1 MAYQMLIGSAF
12 QTTLEIF
19 HQIFQI
25 FLRDLHI
32 GSTEQQGVRTR
43 QSGKRTVK
51 FSKIDKQPE
60 QSKKTGQAEKLV
72 LSEQTEQLRPC
83 EQSEQL
89 FMIWTK
95 IFKTPEIRCY
105 CSDFQVIILHSDIG
119 KSDIIVFCY
128 FIQIKPVP
136 NGLVDKMNIFDSLD
150 QFI

>member
-60 QSKKTGQAEKLV
+60 QSKQVETRTVQKDRIVRTAVYDLDYNFQNSGDSV
-72 LSEQTEQLRPC
+72 L
-83 EQSEQL
+83 L
-89 FMIWTK
+89 FRFLGHHSPFGYRQIRYNSFLLFYPNQISTK
-95 IFKTPEIRCY
+95 
-105 CSDFQVIILHSDIG
+105 HSCRQNEH
-119 KSDIIVFCY
+119 F
-128 FIQIKPVP
+128 
-136 NGLVDKMNIFDSLD
+136 
-150 QFI
+150 